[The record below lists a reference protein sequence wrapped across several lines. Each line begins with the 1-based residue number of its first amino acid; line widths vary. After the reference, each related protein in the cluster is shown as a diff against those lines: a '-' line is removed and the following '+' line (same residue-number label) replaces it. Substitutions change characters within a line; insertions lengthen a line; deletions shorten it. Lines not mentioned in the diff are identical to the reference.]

1 MPSRLLDTIFN
12 MAGFAMGKIKRI
24 LCSVWLFERARF
36 FYLTVTCSE
45 ITAFGF
51 ARKTALALAIRESL
65 FRRSFL
71 KEDGCWPRSFWRFLC
86 GLKFVFVHRNVE
98 SKKGK

>member
-36 FYLTVTCSE
+36 FYLTVTCSG

-51 ARKTALALAIRESL
+51 ARKTALA
-65 FRRSFL
+65 F
-71 KEDGCWPRSFWRFLC
+71 WPYE
-86 GLKFVFVHRNVE
+86 KVFIDE
-98 SKKGK
+98 AF